1 MIFYFI
7 FGLEMRMKNVATLK
21 EVTMSSEHNPPN
33 HSPRYSVDGKVE
45 KIGQAVECSH
55 TLGQLGPWML
65 IDLMNVFDVSYVT
78 LVNRLDEHGMLLYIK
93 IIVNIVI

>member
-1 MIFYFI
+1 
-7 FGLEMRMKNVATLK
+7 MRMKNVATFK
-21 EVTMSSEHNPPN
+21 AVTMSSEHNPPN
-33 HSPRYSVDGKVE
+33 HSPRYSVDGKVA